1 MKFLASLALSAALAT
16 TAFAQT
22 ISIQAPVD
30 GTTVQSGSSI
40 TVEVLQHSYSSDL
53 VQVALAIGLSIP
65 NLAPAIG
72 DNILYNGPFDPQVG
86 TLQKFIVTIPADTP
100 AVLSICPGLPCL
112 HRHTAH
118 STARFAT
125 PLLYT
130 ILRLPPP
137 ILPLLRPYSVVAKS
151 EIPPTFGF
159 RPCFRPILR
168 VPPHL
173 PTPAPLQRRARPPCY
188 VPATSLLCPP
198 AATLPH
204 APDSVP
210 QCNPPRDASV
220 WYCLPAVSA
229 VLPFLITY
237 PSLIPNPSLHPSNS
251 SLSPMLQVPAG
262 SNATA
267 TLMTANTSAG
277 CPSPAPPSP

>member
-1 MKFLASLALSAALAT
+1 LIKINRTPSQSPRTADHLGAQLALHRAPRKLRPAT
-16 TAFAQT
+16 TET
-22 ISIQAPVD
+22 S
-30 GTTVQSGSSI
+30 
-40 TVEVLQHSYSSDL
+40 LR
-53 VQVALAIGLSIP
+53 
-65 NLAPAIG
+65 NL
-72 DNILYNGPFDPQVG
+72 
-86 TLQKFIVTIPADTP
+86 K
-100 AVLSICPGLPCL
+100 VLSICPGLPCL

-220 WYCLPAVSA
+220 WYCLPAVSGR
-229 VLPFLITY
+229 ITACH
-237 PSLIPNPSLHPSNS
+237 PSLPLTLKPSCHSSSPTRPS
-251 SLSPMLQVPAG
+251 SPILRSTPPILAYPPC
-262 SNATA
+262 SKFLLDP
-267 TLMTANTSAG
+267 TL
-277 CPSPAPPSP
+277 PPL